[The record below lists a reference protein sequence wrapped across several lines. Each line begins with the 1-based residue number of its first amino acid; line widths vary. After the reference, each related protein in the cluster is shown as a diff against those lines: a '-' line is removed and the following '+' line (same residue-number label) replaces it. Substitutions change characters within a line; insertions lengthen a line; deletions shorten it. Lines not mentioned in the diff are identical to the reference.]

1 MGYYTVES
9 RRKRYFTAFSMDMA
23 KEFCIDKLKK
33 DKRTELMICKG
44 QMVKYDVYRDGDFII
59 FVNRDN
65 DKVKR
70 VLI

>member
-44 QMVKYDVYRDGDFII
+44 QYVKYDVHREGNYIVFC
-59 FVNRDN
+59 NRDN
-65 DKVKR
+65 DNVKK